1 MSPGDHRTRIDEH
14 PHRDARGQTCIIS
27 RERTLCDLELGLPRA
42 SILHTSQGS
51 IEKFDQTP
59 RVLTG
64 GVQVGPEVR
73 DADPE
78 QPP

>member
-1 MSPGDHRTRIDEH
+1 MHH
-14 PHRDARGQTCIIS
+14 S

-42 SILHTSQGS
+42 SMLHISQGS

>member
-1 MSPGDHRTRIDEH
+1 MPRCARTEMRH
-14 PHRDARGQTCIIS
+14 GAASGRCVTS
-27 RERTLCDLELGLPRA
+27 NWGLPRA
-42 SILHTSQGS
+42 SMLHISQGS

-78 QPP
+78 QPR